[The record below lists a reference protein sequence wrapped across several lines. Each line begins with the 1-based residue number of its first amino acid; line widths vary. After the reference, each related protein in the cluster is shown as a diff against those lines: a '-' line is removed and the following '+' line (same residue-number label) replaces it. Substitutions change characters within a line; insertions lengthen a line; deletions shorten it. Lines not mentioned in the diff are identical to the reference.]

1 MQPVD
6 SNLTRLARRV
16 VEPMGYEL
24 VGVEHFQRGG
34 GASTLRVYIDH
45 ARGITLEDCE
55 VVSHQLSGVLD
66 VEDPLPG
73 HYDLEVSSP
82 GLDRPLVFP
91 EHFARFVGAR
101 IKVRLAEKV
110 EGRRSLE
117 GTLLGLDA
125 AAPGGAEV
133 RLEAEGRTWALPYAA
148 LESARLVP
156 DFTTAGHRHPTP
168 TGASDEPGAASLIAP
183 S

>member
-6 SNLTRLARRV
+6 STLTQLARRV

-45 ARGITLEDCE
+45 ARGINLDDCTA
-55 VVSHQLSGVLD
+55 VSQQLSGVLD

-91 EHFARFVGAR
+91 EHFARFVGQR
-101 IKVRLAEKV
+101 IKLRLAEKV
-110 EGRRSLE
+110 EGRRNLE
-117 GTLLGLDA
+117 GVLLGLDSK
-125 AAPGGAEV
+125 GTGIEMV
-133 RLEAEGRTWALPYAA
+133 RLEAEGRTWDIAFAA
-148 LESARLVP
+148 LESARLIP
-156 DFTTAGHRHPTP
+156 DF
-168 TGASDEPGAASLIAP
+168 AAAARR
-183 S
+183 

>member
-6 SNLTRLARRV
+6 STLTQLAHRV

-34 GASTLRVYIDH
+34 GASTLRIYIDH
-45 ARGITLEDCE
+45 GNGVTLDDCTL
-55 VVSHQLSGVLD
+55 VSHQLSGILD

-82 GLDRPLVFP
+82 GLDRPLVFA
-91 EHFARFVGAR
+91 EHFERFAGQR

-110 EGRRSLE
+110 EGRRNLE
-117 GTLLGLDA
+117 GVLLGLGPA
-125 AAPGGAEV
+125 TGGPAVV
-133 RLEAEGRTWALPYAA
+133 RLEAEGRTWDLPLAA
-148 LESARLVP
+148 LESARLIP
-156 DFTTAGHRHPTP
+156 DF
-168 TGASDEPGAASLIAP
+168 AAAEHT
-183 S
+183 